1 MNTFV
6 KVDLHSP
13 QPQAIKPAAAILCA
27 AGLVAFP
34 TEIIYGLGTHAR
46 DTQAVRE
53 NLRRQGMPPL
63 GPAHRSRPRVR

>member
-27 AGLVAFP
+27 AGLVA
-34 TEIIYGLGTHAR
+34 HAR
-46 DTQAVRE
+46 DPQAVRE
-53 NLRRQGMPPL
+53 NLRRQGTPPL